1 MGVYP
6 YEHMASWERFSE
18 LSLPNKK
25 AFFSGLYMENINDVD
40 YRHEFLTE
48 MSSDIWGFLA
58 HLRPSFCKF

>member
-6 YEHMASWERFSE
+6 YEHMASWERFNE

-40 YRHEFLTE
+40 YRHAKRVFNRDE
-48 MSSDIWGFLA
+48 
-58 HLRPSFCKF
+58 